1 MGLTFCFPGGIVF
14 PIMLARL
21 FDQIGFRQTIR
32 WAALMVGVMLALA
45 NVLVTAPVPPK
56 GLAGRRSLISFAT
69 FKKPTYL
76 LFVSGSFL
84 FFWGLFGPF
93 DYLPLFS
100 ARDPS
105 TDPIA
110 LYTVAILK

>member
-1 MGLTFCFPGGIVF
+1 MF
-14 PIMLARL
+14 AQL
-21 FDQIGFRQTIR
+21 FEQIGFRQTMR
-32 WAALMVGVMLALA
+32 YTALMIGVMLAIA
-45 NVLVTAPVPPK
+45 NVLVSNPVAPK

-100 ARDPS
+100 SANPS
-105 TDPIA
+105 TAPVA